1 MTSSYQYTAWPAE
14 ARQPVKRIEAAT
26 AQLKEDITAGMS
38 TMKRRQVVLC
48 SNDFRTW
55 ISESCRVINDAAW
68 QIVEMAPEWKS
79 RPPEWFRTIRQ
90 VVEITEAIED
100 NAYIVQKKA
109 ITHWF
114 ETAMAYLEEMAEQV
128 ESIQKLMGRIPLSAR
143 DGYLIELPKKQEDK
157 R

>member
-14 ARQPVKRIEAAT
+14 ASPSVKRIEAAT
-26 AQLKEDITAGMS
+26 AQLKEDIAAGMS
-38 TMKRRQVVLC
+38 TMKRRQVALC
-48 SNDFRTW
+48 SNDFQGW

-68 QIVEMAPEWKS
+68 QILEMAPEWKS
-79 RPPEWFRTIRQ
+79 RPPEWFRTIRT

-114 ETAMAYLEEMAEQV
+114 ETAMAYLEEMMEQAEQ
-128 ESIQKLMGRIPLSAR
+128 IQKLMGRIPLGSEE
-143 DGYLIELPKKQEDK
+143 GFLIELPKKQEDK